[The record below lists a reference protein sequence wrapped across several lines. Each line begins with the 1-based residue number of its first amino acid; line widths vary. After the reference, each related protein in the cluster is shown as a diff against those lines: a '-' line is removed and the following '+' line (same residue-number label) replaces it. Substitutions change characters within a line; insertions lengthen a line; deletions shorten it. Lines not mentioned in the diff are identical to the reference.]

1 MIAYTLTPD
10 SLAVSDESNRVT
22 LRGPVS
28 SFWAREESRALSRD
42 WTDAM
47 DVLHHATAA
56 GLTPSEDASE
66 APEAPEA
73 PKTRKRAPK
82 AKPAAMLQPG
92 QCARKVLIDAIAAL
106 KPMRDLY
113 DRVTLR
119 DGWIVG
125 NGVEVMGGPSDLTV
139 TVDRSMLEKTLR
151 ASKDHGVTLALDAAT
166 RLLHVDGFK
175 LVTHEEM
182 CAPVPE
188 VTVTATVDARALL
201 AALARACDVGAE
213 LDEHRGDGVLLRV
226 GKREVKVIGTDGAR
240 LRVSALV
247 CRESHDTDVMGSLAP
262 SSIAT
267 LAKLAKGVDEGAFA
281 TLGFGP
287 EVTTVEVCGARIV
300 HRSDT
305 KMSAAFDAVP
315 NAAQAEPLAYIHAYA
330 DDLRDICARAKV
342 ACKGEKTTRLW
353 ISVFGEDATFTAGT
367 STFNYREIIQSIG
380 STRGFTGG
388 INAAFLLDAIG
399 AEKSVRVDVI
409 KVEEGLLWRIGDTV
423 ICPVKRKIDDAEG
436 IFLDDVDAEEVRDA
450 AE

>member
-1 MIAYTLTPD
+1 MIVYTLTPD
-10 SLAVSDESNRVT
+10 SLTVSDSQRRVT
-22 LRGPVS
+22 LRGSVNA
-28 SFWAREESRALSRD
+28 FWAREESRALCHD
-42 WTDAM
+42 WTDAL

-56 GLTPSEDASE
+56 GLTPCDAP
-66 APEAPEA
+66 ADA
-73 PKTRKRAPK
+73 PKPKPKRVAKAPK
-82 AKPAAMLQPG
+82 PAPLQAG
-92 QCARKVLIDAIAAL
+92 QCARNPLINALAAL
-106 KPMRDLY
+106 K
-113 DRVTLR
+113 TLR
-119 DGWIVG
+119 DRTRPDLVTFRQGWIVG
-125 NGVEVMGGPSDLTV
+125 NGAEIMGGPSDLDV
-139 TVDRSMLEKTLR
+139 TVDRAMLEKILR
-151 ASKDHGVTLALDAAT
+151 ASKDHGVTLALDPAT

-175 LVTHEEM
+175 LVTHEEV

-201 AALARACDVGAE
+201 AALTRACDIGAE

-226 GKREVKVIGTDGAR
+226 GKREVKIVGTDGAR

-247 CRESHDTDVMGSLAP
+247 CRERHDAEITGSLAP
-262 SSIAT
+262 SSVAT

-281 TLGFGP
+281 TIGFGP

-315 NAAQAEPLAYIHAYA
+315 NAAQAEPLAWIHAYA

-342 ACKGEKTTRLW
+342 ACKGKKTTRLW
-353 ISVFGEDATFTAGT
+353 ISVSGEDATFTAGT
-367 STFNYREIIQSIG
+367 STFSYREIIQSIG

-399 AEKSVRVDVI
+399 AENIIKVDVI

-436 IFLDDVDAEEVRDA
+436 IFLADAAYAEVRHA